1 MPSLGAQSAY
11 PLWADGLGLD
21 RDNTTPPILPR
32 IYHVIDCSAIIFH

>member
-21 RDNTTPPILPR
+21 RDNTTVQQLTI
-32 IYHVIDCSAIIFH
+32 